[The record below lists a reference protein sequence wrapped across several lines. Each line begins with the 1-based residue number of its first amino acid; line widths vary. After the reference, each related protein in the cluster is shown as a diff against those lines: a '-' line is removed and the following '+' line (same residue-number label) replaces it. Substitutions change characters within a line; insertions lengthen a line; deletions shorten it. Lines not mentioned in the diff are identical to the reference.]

1 MKEDLCV
8 KRLDGYLIANPCGLI
23 GHLQTITAQ
32 EPPIIFLCDRR
43 NISIEL
49 SGKGISQIL
58 GQEELRRML
67 SFCQCADREIF
78 LIGRYML

>member
-1 MKEDLCV
+1 LKEDLCV

-67 SFCQCADREIF
+67 SFCQCVDREIF